1 MQICS
6 AIGIQFFKCGGE
18 TMSQSATIDNTAA
31 SSSGSGNN
39 TNSVTTANNVAPAIS
54 AAGGAAL
61 FPPTIILGGQ
71 AITNTNA
78 NTNNTGA
85 AAASTTDEKK
95 SSSRLEGLTVS
106 PMDGTLICSP
116 LSAIVNAVTEG
127 LYDELKARSETLQSL
142 SFAQRHFEL
151 SQCMA
156 QHLKRVAHITALTE
170 YTTSPNNHWETI
182 LESVQQTLRHVRVS
196 WGAADEAQDALF
208 FHHADLWKARSHC
221 HDLYGALQT
230 FLNGQWTDLSKD
242 LHLQQPYPTTNNNNN
257 NNNKKKNPSQECLAK
272 VQSLVRTK
280 LVHELSYKDDD
291 TSIIWK
297 RKATSW
303 EKIQLEQDQIVVKCV
318 FGPKFQK
325 KHAMEVR
332 LTVLSSVWTLLE
344 LHIQVQAKTGES
356 HQSCH
361 VQNTQMFTLHKL
373 CTKALQLK
381 PSQQSSSLETLFQLC
396 HDFLQSWQF
405 QLLYSQ
411 AYSLSKSKTNT
422 LPTLTVIQH
431 IAKTN
436 DNNQDDS
443 DDDNDKYLNELILYF
458 WSPMEERFAS
468 LWKPSIGPLDST
480 LSSSH
485 INKKT
490 SNKNDD
496 EDGMMDASR
505 YCLHLV
511 GIPNKGIQVYL
522 TGAAYYSLTEYYSK
536 DDVTNVLQHIQNSQ
550 QVSISHAILAATV
563 ICAKQKCQA
572 LVQYYNSS
580 KHNNIPWM
588 KVSADGGTIVVS
600 YQPQNSIKKTV
611 LFRVEVD
618 SKTGNF
624 IVTFPKSYTILY
636 SLLPTNNTAAATT
649 TKTANKQQQ
658 QQQQQQQHQRGLTKR
673 FIKEAVHGLVRSMEV
688 LSKRVGVGVSNTT
701 SKNKDDVEVML
712 LRERAMDS
720 ASVDVQKSLM
730 ICSAIAYT
738 YGIGAIAL
746 SIASSVQVQPDM

>member
-1 MQICS
+1 
-6 AIGIQFFKCGGE
+6 
-18 TMSQSATIDNTAA
+18 MSQSATIDNTTA
-31 SSSGSGNN
+31 SSSGTGN
-39 TNSVTTANNVAPAIS
+39 TTTAVTTSNVAPTITT
-54 AAGGAAL
+54 AGGAAL

-71 AITNTNA
+71 ANTSTA
-78 NTNNTGA
+78 TGTTA
-85 AAASTTDEKK
+85 TSTRNDKSEKK

-156 QHLKRVAHITALTE
+156 QHLKRVAHVTALTE
-170 YTTSPNNHWETI
+170 YTTSPNNHWEAI

-230 FLNGQWTDLSKD
+230 FLNGQWTDLSHD
-242 LHLQQPYPTTNNNNN
+242 LHLQQPPLQPSTNSK

-291 TSIIWK
+291 TSVIWK
-297 RKATSW
+297 RKKTSW
-303 EKIQLEQDQIVVKCV
+303 DKIQLEQDQIVVKCV

-361 VQNTQMFTLHKL
+361 VQNTQMYTLHKL
-373 CTKALQLK
+373 CTKALQHK

-436 DNNQDDS
+436 SKQDDS
-443 DDDNDKYLNELILYF
+443 DDENEKYLNEIILYF

-480 LSSSH
+480 LTSSH
-485 INKKT
+485 VTKT
-490 SNKNDD
+490 ANNKNDD

-511 GIPNKGIQVYL
+511 GVPNKGIQVYL
-522 TGAAYYSLTEYYSK
+522 TGAAYYSSTDYYSK

-550 QVSISHAILAATV
+550 QISISHAILAATV

-588 KVSADGGTIVVS
+588 SVSADGGNIVVS
-600 YQPQNSIKKTV
+600 YQQQNSTKTTV

-636 SLLPTNNTAAATT
+636 SLLPTNNTATST
-649 TKTANKQQQ
+649 TKTANKKKQKQQQ
-658 QQQQQQQHQRGLTKR
+658 QQKGLTKR
-673 FIKEAVHGLVRSMEV
+673 FIKDAVDGLVRSMEV
-688 LSKRVGVGVSNTT
+688 LSKRVGVGVNPTT
-701 SKNKDDVEVML
+701 SKNKDEVEVML

-738 YGIGAIAL
+738 YGIGAISLA
-746 SIASSVQVQPDM
+746 IASSVQVLPDM

>member
-1 MQICS
+1 
-6 AIGIQFFKCGGE
+6 
-18 TMSQSATIDNTAA
+18 MSQSATIDNTTA
-31 SSSGSGNN
+31 SSSGTGN
-39 TNSVTTANNVAPAIS
+39 TTTAVTTSNVAPTITT
-54 AAGGAAL
+54 AGGAAL

-71 AITNTNA
+71 ANTTTA
-78 NTNNTGA
+78 TGTTA
-85 AAASTTDEKK
+85 TSTRNDKSEKK

-156 QHLKRVAHITALTE
+156 QHLKRVAHVTALTE
-170 YTTSPNNHWETI
+170 YTTSPNNHWEAI
-182 LESVQQTLRHVRVS
+182 LENVQQTLRHVRVS

-230 FLNGQWTDLSKD
+230 FLNGQWTDLSHD
-242 LHLQQPYPTTNNNNN
+242 LHLQQPPLQPSTNSK

-291 TSIIWK
+291 TSVIWK
-297 RKATSW
+297 RKKTSW
-303 EKIQLEQDQIVVKCV
+303 DKIQLEQDQIVVKCV

-361 VQNTQMFTLHKL
+361 VQNTQMYTLHKL
-373 CTKALQLK
+373 CTKALQHK

-436 DNNQDDS
+436 SKQDDS
-443 DDDNDKYLNELILYF
+443 DDENEKYLNEIILYF

-480 LSSSH
+480 LTSSH
-485 INKKT
+485 VTKT
-490 SNKNDD
+490 ANNKNDD

-511 GIPNKGIQVYL
+511 GVPNKGIQVYL
-522 TGAAYYSLTEYYSK
+522 TGAAYYSSTDYYSK
-536 DDVTNVLQHIQNSQ
+536 DDVKNVLQHIQNSQ
-550 QVSISHAILAATV
+550 QISISHAILAATV

-588 KVSADGGTIVVS
+588 SVSADGGTIVVS
-600 YQPQNSIKKTV
+600 YQQKNSTKTTV

-636 SLLPTNNTAAATT
+636 SLLPTNNTATST
-649 TKTANKQQQ
+649 TKTANKKKQKQQQ
-658 QQQQQQQHQRGLTKR
+658 QQKGLTKR
-673 FIKEAVHGLVRSMEV
+673 FIKDAVDGLVRSMEV
-688 LSKRVGVGVSNTT
+688 LSKRVGVGVNPTT
-701 SKNKDDVEVML
+701 SKNKDEVEVML

-738 YGIGAIAL
+738 YGIGAISLA
-746 SIASSVQVQPDM
+746 IASSVQVLPDM

>member
-1 MQICS
+1 
-6 AIGIQFFKCGGE
+6 
-18 TMSQSATIDNTAA
+18 MSQSATIDNTTA
-31 SSSGSGNN
+31 SSSGTGN
-39 TNSVTTANNVAPAIS
+39 TTTAVTTSNVAPTITT
-54 AAGGAAL
+54 AGGAAL

-71 AITNTNA
+71 ANTSTA
-78 NTNNTGA
+78 TGTTA
-85 AAASTTDEKK
+85 TSTRNDKSEKK

-156 QHLKRVAHITALTE
+156 QHLKRVAHVTALTE
-170 YTTSPNNHWETI
+170 YTTSPNNHWEAI

-230 FLNGQWTDLSKD
+230 FLNGQWTDLSHD
-242 LHLQQPYPTTNNNNN
+242 LHLQQPPLQPSTNSK

-291 TSIIWK
+291 TSVIWK
-297 RKATSW
+297 RKKTSW
-303 EKIQLEQDQIVVKCV
+303 DKIQLEQDQIVVKCV

-361 VQNTQMFTLHKL
+361 VQNTQMYTLHKL
-373 CTKALQLK
+373 CTKALQHK

-436 DNNQDDS
+436 SKQDDS
-443 DDDNDKYLNELILYF
+443 DDENEKYLNEIILYF

-480 LSSSH
+480 LTSSH
-485 INKKT
+485 VTKT
-490 SNKNDD
+490 ANNKNDD

-511 GIPNKGIQVYL
+511 GVPNKGIQVYL
-522 TGAAYYSLTEYYSK
+522 TGAAYYSSTDYYSK

-550 QVSISHAILAATV
+550 QISISHAILAATV

-588 KVSADGGTIVVS
+588 SVSADGGTIVVS
-600 YQPQNSIKKTV
+600 YQQKNSTKTTV

-636 SLLPTNNTAAATT
+636 SLLPTNNTATST
-649 TKTANKQQQ
+649 TKTANKKKQKQQQ
-658 QQQQQQQHQRGLTKR
+658 QQKGLTKR
-673 FIKEAVHGLVRSMEV
+673 FIKDAVDGLVRSMEV
-688 LSKRVGVGVSNTT
+688 LSKRVGVGVNPTT
-701 SKNKDDVEVML
+701 SKNKDEVEVML

-738 YGIGAIAL
+738 YGIGAISLA
-746 SIASSVQVQPDM
+746 IASSVQVLPDM